1 MKRQKSVAFVV
12 IRQFALAIMSSDLIL
27 ENIVAFGFFECETL
41 PIFAYILTALDT
53 ARYPSFVEAFL
64 NSKTLFFTC
73 SIDVYCP
80 FSGSMPAAALSPILH
95 IYFHINIKQQ
105 SI

>member
-1 MKRQKSVAFVV
+1 
-12 IRQFALAIMSSDLIL
+12 MSSDLIL
-27 ENIVAFGFFECETL
+27 ENIVAFGFFESETL
-41 PIFAYILTALDT
+41 PIFSYISTALDT
-53 ARYPSFVEAFL
+53 ARYPSFVEAVL

-80 FSGSMPAAALSPILH
+80 FSGSMPAAAPSPIIH
-95 IYFHINIKQQ
+95 VQFHINIKKQ